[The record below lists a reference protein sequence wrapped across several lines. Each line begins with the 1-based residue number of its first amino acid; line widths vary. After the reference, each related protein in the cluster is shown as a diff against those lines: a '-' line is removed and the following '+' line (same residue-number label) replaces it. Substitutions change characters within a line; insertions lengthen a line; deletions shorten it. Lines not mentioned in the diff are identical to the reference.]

1 MKKSIFSLLLA
12 ALALTNCSKDEEAV
26 VTPVVDQPA
35 YTIYAVPDSRTA
47 NDGMNTKWVAGDE
60 VNVFHAETGT
70 TEYEH
75 DTPYTNGAGTP
86 FVNTDAANGVFE
98 GQLVKA
104 LDPDKSYD
112 WYMFYPYNSY
122 MTTPA
127 NTSGGRSYIGSRS
140 DQAQTQTGNN
150 SMAHIAGTNYPL
162 YGIATNVA
170 AAATPSITMKH
181 ASSLVEFKVV
191 NGTSEAFAVTG
202 IDFTSTE
209 DIVGNYY
216 IDFSNATPS
225 FKKYSTYTSS
235 LAQLVVAEGA
245 EIAAGGSATFY
256 MAIKPH
262 TVDGDIHI
270 VVKTTQ
276 GNCEK
281 TITGQTP
288 TFTAGKMKTIT
299 VNVASFKTAYA
310 IPYEDDLSWLANLDN
325 NTSTALTPADLDEHY
340 ANCSTVYKDGT
351 ALKLGTSSVT
361 GSITTNH
368 FDLDEPFVVVVTAK
382 TYSTDVS
389 TISVLVDGETSTE
402 YALYDKYTTYAF
414 PFTAKTDASQVT
426 VQIGGKRGY
435 ISAFAIQKSG
445 YAVAPAIRVTSG
457 NTISVDDAAVTDKEL
472 TFDIVNA
479 VQGKNVTAST
489 SDTWITLGSPT
500 DSKVTYSI
508 AANTGAAPREGT
520 ITLKYEGAE
529 DAPVAVIQTAPVTGT
544 EVAFNFTTIYN
555 TTTELVET
563 PTSIDPISISFAQNT
578 GSNIP
583 RYNSGSSY
591 KCVQLYGS
599 NSFTVNSNNN
609 IVKVVITYTSATYA
623 RHGSITTN
631 DVGTYNGSETT
642 GTWTGTAKSITFTNT
657 NASQARIK
665 TISVWYN

>member
-1 MKKSIFSLLLA
+1 MKKSMFSLLLA

-35 YTIYAVPDSRTA
+35 YTIYATPDSRTT
-47 NDGMNTKWVAGDE
+47 NDGMNTKWEADDE
-60 VNVFHAETGT
+60 VNVFHAATGS
-70 TEYEH
+70 TEYVAAE
-75 DTPYTNGAGTP
+75 GAFAT
-86 FVNTDAANGVFE
+86 AAGDGVFS
-98 GQLVKA
+98 GNLKA
-104 LDPDKSYD
+104 ALTEEAYD

-122 MTTPA
+122 TTTPA
-127 NTSGGRSYIGSRS
+127 NTDGGRSYIGCRS

-162 YGIATNVA
+162 YGKATNVA
-170 AAATPSITMKH
+170 AATTPSITMKH

-216 IDFSNATPS
+216 IDFSSATPS

-389 TISVLVDGETSTE
+389 KISVLVDGETSTE

-472 TFDIVNA
+472 TFDVINA
-479 VQGKNVTAST
+479 VQGKSVTAST
-489 SDTWITLGSPT
+489 TDTWITLGSPT

-508 AANTGAAPREGT
+508 DANTGTTPREGT

-529 DAPVAVIQTAPVTGT
+529 DVLVAVKQTAPVTGT
-544 EVAFNFTTIYN
+544 QVVFNFDDLLDYSTA
-555 TTTELVET
+555 TEVESV
-563 PTSIDPISISFAQNT
+563 SISPLTISFAKGGYT
-578 GSNIP
+578 SLPKYKESNG
-583 RYNSGSSY
+583 YLQFYSKNEMTLSG
-591 KCVQLYGS
+591 G
-599 NSFTVNSNNN
+599 T
-609 IVKVVITYTSATYA
+609 IVKVQIAYS
-623 RHGSITTN
+623 GSIAFH
-631 DVGTYNGSETT
+631 DKIEFDSGSYAGTAAQ
-642 GTWTGTAKSITFTNT
+642 GTWTGSSTNLKITNKHTAQATITQIT
-657 NASQARIK
+657 
-665 TISVWYN
+665 VWYN